1 MKAKQKKKKN
11 KLIYKIIV
19 SILFIA
25 SILFVIGLMCLNIL
39 SIKWFMLV
47 LGVLLIIDF
56 LLWLFIIKSKKKKT
70 SSFIAILF
78 TLILSLGSFYIFK
91 TNGLL
96 TDVVSN
102 YKTYNYSVLVLN
114 DIGYTK
120 IKELDNKVMG
130 YLDNDAKEEK
140 QSLEHIKNK
149 ITPDLKDYEDIEQM
163 GNDLLTQNVDSILI
177 EDSYLSMLKE
187 ENSKYE
193 TDCKVIYKFK
203 VRVKIENLSK
213 DVDVTKK
220 AFSIYVSGIDTYG
233 TVDSVSRSD
242 VNMVVT
248 VNPKTKQI
256 LLTAIPRD
264 YYVSLPGK
272 TGYKDK
278 LTHAGLYGVDMSIK
292 TIEQLLDIEINYY
305 VKVNF
310 TSIIEIVDAI
320 GGVDVYSDYDFTSID
335 GYHYSKGYNKVNGE
349 EALSFA
355 RERKAFAAGDNQRV
369 KDQQALLQAMFQ
381 KCISKEIIYKY
392 SKLLNSL
399 NGSFVTNM
407 KTSKLTSL
415 IRMQLDDM
423 AKWTITSNS
432 LTGTDSS
439 NYTYS
444 YSSSKLYVMEPNEDS
459 ITEAHDLIE
468 SVYNGEVLEDSYKE
482 NTGSSHTVTKTNPN
496 QSTTTTP
503 KKDDTKK
510 DDDSKTIDTIDTSK
524 TITSSTIDNN
534 SNTSTVTPPEDDN
547 KTDSKDDKKD
557 TDDKQEQVT
566 SSIIEEDNKDKKQ
579 TENN

>member
-1 MKAKQKKKKN
+1 MKAKKKKKKLN
-11 KLIYKIIV
+11 LIYKIIM

-25 SILFVIGLMCLNIL
+25 TILFVIGLMYLNIL
-39 SIKWFMLV
+39 SIKWFMII
-47 LGVLLIIDF
+47 LGILIIIDLLIYLAIT
-56 LLWLFIIKSKKKKT
+56 KSKKKKT
-70 SSFIAILF
+70 GSFIAILLS
-78 TLILSLGSFYIFK
+78 LILSLGSFYVFK

-96 TDVVSN
+96 NNMFSN
-102 YKTYNYSVLVLN
+102 YKTYNYSVIVLN

-120 IKELDNKVMG
+120 LRELDNKVIG
-130 YLDNDAKEEK
+130 YLDNDSKEEK

-163 GNDLLTQNVDSILI
+163 GNDLLAQNVDSILI

-193 TDCKVIYKFK
+193 TDCKVIYTFK
-203 VRVKIENLSK
+203 VRVKIENFSK

-220 AFSIYVSGIDTYG
+220 TFSIYVSGIDTYG

-256 LLTAIPRD
+256 LLTSIPRD

-278 LTHAGLYGVDMSIK
+278 LTHAGLYGVDMSVK

-310 TSIIEIVDAI
+310 TSVIEIVDAL
-320 GGVDVYSDYDFTSID
+320 GGVDVYSEYDFTSID

-355 RERKAFAAGDNQRV
+355 RERKAFAAGDNQRI

-407 KTSKLTSL
+407 PTNKLTSL

-468 SVYNGEVLEDSYKE
+468 SVYNGEILEDSYKE
-482 NTGSSHTVTKTNPN
+482 NTGTSHTVTKTNPN
-496 QSTTTTP
+496 KTTTGTS
-503 KKDDTKK
+503 KKEETKTEQK
-510 DDDSKTIDTIDTSK
+510 EETEDTSK
-524 TITSSTIDNN
+524 VITSTIEEDNST
-534 SNTSTVTPPEDDN
+534 TSTVTPPEDDD
-547 KTDSKDDKKD
+547 KEISKEEKD
-557 TDDKQEQVT
+557 TKDEQKQTT
-566 SSIIEEDNKDKKQ
+566 SSTIEEDNKDKEQ
-579 TENN
+579 DENN

>member
-1 MKAKQKKKKN
+1 MKAKKKKKKLN
-11 KLIYKIIV
+11 LIYKIIM

-25 SILFVIGLMCLNIL
+25 TILFVIGLMYLNIL
-39 SIKWFMLV
+39 SIKWFMII
-47 LGVLLIIDF
+47 LGILLIID
-56 LLWLFIIKSKKKKT
+56 LLIYLAITKSKKKKT
-70 SSFIAILF
+70 GSFIAILLS
-78 TLILSLGSFYIFK
+78 LILSLGSFYVFK

-96 TDVVSN
+96 NNMFSN
-102 YKTYNYSVLVLN
+102 YKTYNYSVIVLN

-120 IKELDNKVMG
+120 LRELDNKVMG
-130 YLDNDAKEEK
+130 YLDNDSKEEK

-163 GNDLLTQNVDSILI
+163 GNDLLAQNVDSILI

-193 TDCKVIYKFK
+193 TDCKVIYTFK
-203 VRVKIENLSK
+203 VRVKIENFSK

-220 AFSIYVSGIDTYG
+220 TFSIYVSGIDTYG

-248 VNPKTKQI
+248 VNPETKQI
-256 LLTAIPRD
+256 LLTSIPRD

-278 LTHAGLYGVDMSIK
+278 LTHAGLYGVDMSVK

-310 TSIIEIVDAI
+310 TSVIEIVDAL
-320 GGVDVYSDYDFTSID
+320 GGVDVYSEYDFTSID

-407 KTSKLTSL
+407 PTNKLTSL

-468 SVYNGEVLEDSYKE
+468 SVYNGEILEDSYKE
-482 NTGSSHTVTKTNPN
+482 NTGTSHTVTKTNPN
-496 QSTTTTP
+496 KTTTGTS
-503 KKDDTKK
+503 KKEETKTEQK
-510 DDDSKTIDTIDTSK
+510 EETEDTSK
-524 TITSSTIDNN
+524 VITSTIEEDNST
-534 SNTSTVTPPEDDN
+534 TSTVTPPEDDD
-547 KTDSKDDKKD
+547 KEISKEEKD
-557 TDDKQEQVT
+557 TKDEQEQTT
-566 SSIIEEDNKDKKQ
+566 SSTIEEDNKDKEQ
-579 TENN
+579 DENN

>member
-1 MKAKQKKKKN
+1 MKAKKKKKKLN
-11 KLIYKIIV
+11 LIYKIIM

-25 SILFVIGLMCLNIL
+25 TILFVIGLMYLNIL
-39 SIKWFMLV
+39 SIKWFMII
-47 LGVLLIIDF
+47 LGILIIIDLLIYLAIT
-56 LLWLFIIKSKKKKT
+56 KSKKKKT
-70 SSFIAILF
+70 GSFIAILLS
-78 TLILSLGSFYIFK
+78 LILSLGSFYVFK

-96 TDVVSN
+96 NNMFSN
-102 YKTYNYSVLVLN
+102 YKTYNYSVIVLN

-120 IKELDNKVMG
+120 LRELDNKVMG
-130 YLDNDAKEEK
+130 YLDNDSKEEK

-163 GNDLLTQNVDSILI
+163 GNDLLAQNVDSILI

-193 TDCKVIYKFK
+193 TDCKVIYTFK
-203 VRVKIENLSK
+203 VRVKIENFSK

-220 AFSIYVSGIDTYG
+220 TFSIYVSGIDTYG

-256 LLTAIPRD
+256 LLTSIPRD

-278 LTHAGLYGVDMSIK
+278 LTHAGLYGVDMSVK

-310 TSIIEIVDAI
+310 TSVIEIVDAL
-320 GGVDVYSDYDFTSID
+320 GGVDVYSEYDFTSID

-407 KTSKLTSL
+407 PTNKLTSL

-468 SVYNGEVLEDSYKE
+468 SVYNGEILEDSYKE
-482 NTGSSHTVTKTNPN
+482 NTGTSHTVTKTNPN
-496 QSTTTTP
+496 KTTTGTS
-503 KKDDTKK
+503 KKEETKTEQK
-510 DDDSKTIDTIDTSK
+510 EETEDTSK
-524 TITSSTIDNN
+524 VITSTIEEDNST
-534 SNTSTVTPPEDDN
+534 TSTVTPPEDDD
-547 KTDSKDDKKD
+547 KEISKEEKD
-557 TDDKQEQVT
+557 TKDEQKQTT
-566 SSIIEEDNKDKKQ
+566 SSTIEEDNKDKEQ
-579 TENN
+579 DENN

>member
-1 MKAKQKKKKN
+1 MKAKKKKKKLN
-11 KLIYKIIV
+11 LIYKIIM

-25 SILFVIGLMCLNIL
+25 TILFVIGLMYLNIL
-39 SIKWFMLV
+39 SIKWFMII
-47 LGVLLIIDF
+47 LGILIIIDLLIYLAIT
-56 LLWLFIIKSKKKKT
+56 KSKKKKT
-70 SSFIAILF
+70 GSFIAILLS
-78 TLILSLGSFYIFK
+78 LILSLGSFYVFK

-96 TDVVSN
+96 NNMFSN
-102 YKTYNYSVLVLN
+102 YKTYNYSVIVLN

-120 IKELDNKVMG
+120 LRELDNKVMG
-130 YLDNDAKEEK
+130 YLDNDSKEEK

-163 GNDLLTQNVDSILI
+163 GNDLLAQNVDSILI

-193 TDCKVIYKFK
+193 TDCKVIYTFK
-203 VRVKIENLSK
+203 VRVKIENFSK

-220 AFSIYVSGIDTYG
+220 TFSIYVSGIDTYG

-256 LLTAIPRD
+256 LLTSIPRD

-278 LTHAGLYGVDMSIK
+278 LTHAGLYGVDMSVK

-310 TSIIEIVDAI
+310 TSVIEIVDAL
-320 GGVDVYSDYDFTSID
+320 GGVDVYSEYDFTSID

-407 KTSKLTSL
+407 PTNKLTSL

-468 SVYNGEVLEDSYKE
+468 SVYNGEILEDSYKE
-482 NTGSSHTVTKTNPN
+482 NTGTSHTVTKTNPN
-496 QSTTTTP
+496 KTTTSTS
-503 KKDDTKK
+503 KKEETKTEQK
-510 DDDSKTIDTIDTSK
+510 EETEDTSK
-524 TITSSTIDNN
+524 VITSTIEEDNST
-534 SNTSTVTPPEDDN
+534 TSTVTPPEDDD
-547 KTDSKDDKKD
+547 KEISKEEKD
-557 TDDKQEQVT
+557 TKDEQKQTT
-566 SSIIEEDNKDKKQ
+566 SSTIEEDNKDKEQ
-579 TENN
+579 DENN